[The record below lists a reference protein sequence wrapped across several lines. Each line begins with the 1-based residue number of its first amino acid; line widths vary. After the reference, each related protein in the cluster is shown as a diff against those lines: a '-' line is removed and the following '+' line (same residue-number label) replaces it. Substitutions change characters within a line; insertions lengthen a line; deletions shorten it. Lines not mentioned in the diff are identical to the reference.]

1 MSSASQKK
9 PDSAAPDVTDRIP
22 PRILAL
28 FERIGYH
35 FQDAELIERALT
47 HASYG
52 DGRRKNVDNERLE
65 FLGDRVLGLLTAK
78 TLFDKTKSK
87 EGVMATRLNAL
98 VRKETCARVAQNI
111 RLGEALLMSSSEE
124 KQGGRE
130 KVSILGNACEAL
142 MAALYIDGGYKQA
155 EEFYDRFWQGE
166 IDTVLEE
173 STKDP
178 KTNLQELALSIGPNV
193 PHYTQVDRSGPDH
206 RPTFTIRVTVEELG
220 EALGEGQSKKEAERE
235 AASHLLKALEKTI

>member
-1 MSSASQKK
+1 MSAPAKKKTDAS
-9 PDSAAPDVTDRIP
+9 APDVTDRVP
-22 PRILAL
+22 PRITAL
-28 FERIGYH
+28 FKRIDYH
-35 FQDAELIERALT
+35 FQDTDLIQRALT

-52 DGRRKNVDNERLE
+52 DGRRNKVDNERLE

-78 TLFDKTKSK
+78 ILFDKTKTP

-98 VRKETCARVAQNI
+98 VRKETCARVAQTI

-130 KVSILGNACEAL
+130 KISILGNACEAL
-142 MAALYIDGGYKQA
+142 MAALYIDGGYKAA
-155 EEFYDRFWQGE
+155 EDFYNRFWREE
-166 IDTVLEE
+166 IEVVLED

-193 PHYTQVDRSGPDH
+193 PHYTVVDRSGPDH
-206 RPTFTIRVTVEELG
+206 NPTFTIRVTVEEMG

-235 AASHLLKALEKTI
+235 AATHLLKALEKTI